1 MACPGLRR
9 SFLAGPVSP
18 ANGRRSRPGET
29 DRMHCSHGNL
39 DAVAAS
45 GTPNPR
51 KVATPDTPAVCAEN
65 EPADQ
70 WRQSAWPDIR
80 WTGFPKAKPAAAG
93 SVRQRIAAATHHGGD
108 EIAAQPRPRYFKMAP
123 PALIRRNQ
131 RTSSDPW
138 LAEQPVMHGRRR
150 SVLVSEKPSISMPLC
165 VKWFVRSFFWCVSWS
180 FSAGQLGVVGLVA
193 GPGVAWPKSW
203 RSGCEPAALATESF
217 PACPPGP

>member
-1 MACPGLRR
+1 MRTDLENIDGRLQVPAAPPLSPAPSPTGRLSLTGRARVACPGLRR
-9 SFLAGPVSP
+9 LPAGPVSR
-18 ANGRRSRPGET
+18 ANGRRSRLGET

-51 KVATPDTPAVCAEN
+51 KVATSNTPAVCAVN

-70 WRQSAWPDIR
+70 WRQSAWPTYAGR
-80 WTGFPKAKPAAAG
+80 ASSRPSPPLPLESKSG

-138 LAEQPVMHGRRR
+138 LAEQPVMHGRR
-150 SVLVSEKPSISMPLC
+150 SVLASESRAYRR
-165 VKWFVRSFFWCVSWS
+165 VFAHAWGV
-180 FSAGQLGVVGLVA
+180 SAG
-193 GPGVAWPKSW
+193 GPAPQTSQ
-203 RSGCEPAALATESF
+203 R
-217 PACPPGP
+217 